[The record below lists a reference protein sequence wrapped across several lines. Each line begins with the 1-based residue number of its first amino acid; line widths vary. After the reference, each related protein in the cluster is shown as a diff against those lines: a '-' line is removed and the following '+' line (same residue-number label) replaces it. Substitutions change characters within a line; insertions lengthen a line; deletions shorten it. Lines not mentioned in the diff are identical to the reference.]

1 VVGLDVVPTD
11 CLAAHLAER
20 LPDADA
26 RAEGESHVW
35 GEVRNGNG
43 ERVLDGDFEKGF
55 QTPAGA
61 YGPDLI
67 LDIEGVERE
76 DVV

>member
-43 ERVLDGDFEKGF
+43 ERAVSRLR
-55 QTPAGA
+55 
-61 YGPDLI
+61 GPHTYALTVETA
-67 LDIEGVERE
+67 LAVAERE